1 MEKKKVKWTIKR
13 SILAICF
20 GGSLMILLVS
30 AFGLTGFKL
39 VKLDTQK
46 IAETYVPEWEVANY
60 LESEI
65 REIGYEKQLYKITL
79 DESIYTEMDKRY
91 DSVEKYL
98 NYLDEFA
105 KEHELTDVAESV
117 SELVS
122 SCQTFKK
129 WLESYHTHSI
139 EYHQIQES
147 VETLTIEFTHHIEEL
162 LLSAND
168 EDAAFL
174 NSILQ
179 EIVDTNLKLWKAA
192 AREDLVGLNESLA
205 SFKANKEAIVSY
217 SNGVESNAN
226 SSFSDIISEIDEI
239 ISTVSNLAS
248 VEYAIKEDEA
258 FINEAYYSAIKY
270 AGAISDSARVRT
282 SEFSEH
288 AVASVETFWAIILGI
303 SLLAISLSTVFGFSI
318 ARNVNKKLTSAISR
332 IRISSSEVNVA
343 ASQLSSTSQQLAQSS
358 SEQAAGI
365 EETTSSIEEMS
376 SQIKQNNENTSE
388 AENAMDESKC
398 LMEAGMSAIEELS
411 VAMKEIQHS
420 STETSKIIKTIDEI
434 AFQTNLL
441 ALNAAVEAA
450 RAGEAG
456 KGFAV
461 VAEEVRS
468 LAQRSA
474 EAAKNTS
481 ELIQSSQ
488 VSSENAVISAEQV
501 VEKLSKV
508 SDSTI
513 NIDIMVKE
521 ISASSKEQAM
531 GIEQMTHVMND
542 MDQTVQENASS
553 SEEAASSAEE
563 LSAQSE
569 ELNSVVEEI
578 SALVGVEG
586 DVYHTSEVQKPS
598 SSYKN
603 SHFGLLKG
611 FQNKNDNKGVHIE
624 KAPAEY
630 QQTNVKSR
638 DYSFEQEAHEL
649 IPLDDDFSDF

>member
-129 WLESYHTHSI
+129 WLDSYHTHSI
-139 EYHQIQES
+139 EYHHIQES

-205 SFKANKEAIVSY
+205 SFKANKEAIVTY
-217 SNGVESNAN
+217 SNGVESKAN

-239 ISTVSNLAS
+239 IASVSNLAS

-258 FINEAYYSAIKY
+258 FIDEAYYDAIKY

-282 SEFSEH
+282 TEFSEH

-303 SLLAISLSTVFGFSI
+303 SLIAVSLSTVYGFSI

-343 ASQLSSTSQQLAQSS
+343 ANQLSSTSQQLAQSS

-521 ISASSKEQAM
+521 ISASSKEQAL
-531 GIEQMTHVMND
+531 GIEQMTIVMND

-624 KAPAEY
+624 KAPAVY